1 MKKLLFLFIFVINC
15 AFAGDVPFKIF
26 ENGKRDIGIQGLK
39 IMSTT
44 EKKLTVDHTKI
55 KINKGK
61 CQLFDP
67 NLYTDEAAK
76 YLRENPPTNM
86 LMAMATGE
94 QMQREIIKK
103 IPDKRIST
111 VEYGEYIYIATMPD
125 CYDIIEIEVPT
136 NLGKFVVKF

>member
-1 MKKLLFLFIFVINC
+1 MRVLSVLFIFMISF
-15 AFAGDVPFKIF
+15 ALAGDVPFKIF

-55 KINKGK
+55 KINRGK

-86 LMAMATGE
+86 FMAMATGE
-94 QMQREIIKK
+94 QMQREIIKR
-103 IPDKRIST
+103 IPDKRVST
-111 VEYGEYIYIATMPD
+111 VEYGESIYIATMPE
-125 CYDIIEIEVPT
+125 CHHIIEIEVPT